1 METAEN
7 AAPAMRRRPR
17 RTQEQRRAAT
27 RSRLIRA
34 VIDVICRKGY
44 AGLRAKHVTAAS
56 GKTWGAAQH
65 LFGGKNELLLQV
77 GTRVTDELVQRLESA
92 GSAGG
97 GTPLRER
104 VEAVVTL
111 IWSLYSSPD
120 YFAMVEI
127 VRGTRS
133 DARFHTKFVVAQ
145 ERLAEQVER
154 RWLALFADVPIDRG
168 RSLALCNIV
177 VLTLAGLAARKIY
190 LRLQPNSAQ
199 MLEELVES
207 VTTGLGGTV
216 ESHPTRRR
224 VAGKGAQPC

>member
-7 AAPAMRRRPR
+7 PSPAARRRPR

-27 RSRLIRA
+27 RARLIKA
-34 VIDVICRKGY
+34 VIDVICRKGF

-92 GSAGG
+92 GVAGR

-127 VRGTRS
+127 VRGTRG
-133 DARFHTKFVVAQ
+133 DARFHTKFVAAQ

-154 RWLALFADVPIDRG
+154 RWLAMFADVPIDRE

-190 LRLQPNSAQ
+190 LRLQPNSTQ
-199 MLEELVES
+199 MLEELAEC
-207 VTTGLGGTV
+207 VTTGLGGST
-216 ESHPTRRR
+216 EAARPRRR
-224 VAGKGAQPC
+224 APAKGTQPC